1 MDLNEK
7 LAQRRKER
15 EQEAASHQ
23 VTNEVEEKTTVDVK
37 APLTPSPRID
47 DRIKQSLHDDHDRK
61 LMLKKMAISR
71 IKPWE
76 WIVTIIGVVVS
87 LAITIDSFFVGVL
100 LIGAFVWYAKNS
112 IKRHE
117 MEIRKE
123 WSAIAEAKRLMQD
136 AWKN

>member
-1 MDLNEK
+1 MDLHEK

-15 EQEAASHQ
+15 EQEAASYRA
-23 VTNEVEEKTTVDVK
+23 TNELEQKTTVAVK
-37 APLTPSPRID
+37 APLTPSSRID
-47 DRIKQSLHDDHDRK
+47 DMIKQRLHDDHERK
-61 LMLKKMAISR
+61 LMLKKMVISR

-76 WIVTIIGVVVS
+76 WIVTITGVLVS
-87 LAITIDSFFVGVL
+87 LAVMIESFFGGML
-100 LIGAFVWYAKNS
+100 LIGAFVWYAKNLME
-112 IKRHE
+112 RHE